1 MCQSMMDMNTGWPEF
16 LTAQANGSAAKK
28 VCPVLVTADSYIFSG
43 NASFPWTYLS
53 QSIAIAQA
61 NFRLKLALGL

>member
-1 MCQSMMDMNTGWPEF
+1 MMDMNTGWPEF

-43 NASFPWTYLS
+43 NASFP
-53 QSIAIAQA
+53 
-61 NFRLKLALGL
+61 